1 MSIRV
6 REIRLEDRTWIA
18 ELLAEK
24 WRSTRVVSRGRLH
37 RADRLP
43 GFVAVLG
50 DERVGLLTYRIESDA
65 CEVVTLNAV
74 EPGRGAGSA
83 LLRAAARAATAARC
97 RRLWAV
103 TTNDNA
109 PAIAFYE
116 RCGFELVA
124 VHEGAVAEARR
135 LKPELPRIGRDGVE
149 IRDELEFER
158 RLRAGRAR
166 PARVAPE
173 RS

>member
-1 MSIRV
+1 
-6 REIRLEDRTWIA
+6 
-18 ELLAEK
+18 
-24 WRSTRVVSRGRLH
+24 
-37 RADRLP
+37 
-43 GFVAVLG
+43 
-50 DERVGLLTYRIESDA
+50 
-65 CEVVTLNAV
+65 VVTLNAV
-74 EPGRGAGSA
+74 EPGRVAGSA